1 MNITEFDYD
10 LPESAVAQEP
20 LPERDEAKLL
30 ILERQ
35 SGALRSGVFRD
46 LPDLLSVNDI
56 LVLNDTR
63 VVPAR
68 LRLKKTSGG
77 KIEIFILRETG
88 PGRAEAL
95 VRGRIKES
103 QKILLAEGVE
113 LEIGQKTTGGKYH
126 IIFRGNLSVKEIL
139 SRFGEIPLPPYIKRP
154 VRPADQ
160 DYYQT
165 VYGRREGAVAAPT
178 AGLHFTPNLINRT
191 KERGINLLY
200 LTLHVGWG
208 TFRTI
213 QSANITRHQMEPELF
228 EISPKTA
235 KIINEGKTKNRRVA
249 AVGTTS
255 VRTLEG
261 NFRNENLTAGSGWV
275 NTFIYP
281 GYRFQVVDVL
291 VTNFHLPRTT
301 TLLMTAAFAGTELLQ
316 KAYGFALKN
325 GFRFGSY
332 GDAML
337 IL

>member
-1 MNITEFDYD
+1 MDITEFDYD
-10 LPESAVAQEP
+10 LPESAIAQEP
-20 LPERDEAKLL
+20 LPKRDEAKLL

-35 SGALRSGVFRD
+35 SGALRSGIFRD
-46 LPDLLSVNDI
+46 LPDLLSANDL

-63 VVPAR
+63 VIPAR

-77 KIEIFILRETG
+77 KVEIFVLQEIG
-88 PGRAEAL
+88 PGRVEAL
-95 VRGRIKES
+95 VRGRIKEG
-103 QKILLAEGVE
+103 QKLLLAQGVE
-113 LEIGQKTTGGKYH
+113 LEIEQKTAEGKYQ
-126 IIFRGNLSVKEIL
+126 ITFRGNLSVKEIL

-154 VRPADQ
+154 VRPEDRE
-160 DYYQT
+160 YYQT
-165 VYGRREGAVAAPT
+165 VYSSQEGAVAAPT
-178 AGLHFTPNLINRT
+178 AGLHFTPDLMNRT
-191 KERGINLLY
+191 KERGITILS

-213 QSANITRHQMEPELF
+213 QSADITQHQMEAEFF
-228 EISPKTA
+228 EISPETA
-235 KIINEGKTKNRRVA
+235 HTINNGKENSRRVT

-261 NFRNENLTAGSGWV
+261 NFRNKGLIAGSGWV

-291 VTNFHLPRTT
+291 ITNFHLPRTT
-301 TLLMTAAFAGTELLQ
+301 TLLMTAAFTGTELLR
-316 KAYGFALKN
+316 KAYDFALRN

-337 IL
+337 II